1 MNPQYL
7 QYSYSF
13 TLRLLLLL
21 SCAFYVVL
29 YVVSADILAV
39 EMQTEVITSF
49 VRDSA
54 HKNV

>member
-7 QYSYSF
+7 QYSYNF

-21 SCAFYVVL
+21 SCVFFML
-29 YVVSADILAV
+29 VSADILAV
-39 EMQTEVITSF
+39 EKQTEVIISF

-54 HKNV
+54 HKNI